1 MSKQLISEIRLESFR
16 CFNSASLEPGPQLN
30 VIAGLNAS
38 GKTSL
43 LEAIFILGRGTSF
56 RSSKVD
62 AAIQF
67 GAEQF
72 TVFGSLGEGDASR
85 VGVAVSRGDGLS
97 VRIDSRPGTRAE
109 LVRALPVQVLEP
121 ASHELIAGP
130 PAVRR
135 QFLDWSVFHV
145 EQIFL
150 EAWQQYRRALQ
161 QRNAALKQ
169 HSMAA
174 AWAWDSTL
182 SSTGLLVDQCRRR
195 LMERMVE
202 PVRRVGNSLLDVD
215 IELRYQSGWSEGT
228 ELAAALV
235 AARDRDQQLC
245 STSVGPHRA
254 DLVVTVRER
263 RARDTVS
270 RGQEKLVVAA
280 LTLAQI
286 EVVAAAVGRPVV
298 LLVDEPGA
306 DLDRHHLRKLL
317 AAVLAAP
324 VQAFVTSLE
333 PELLEIPESGRLFH
347 VEQGS
352 VRPLLY

>member
-1 MSKQLISEIRLESFR
+1 VSKRVISELRLEAFR
-16 CFNSASLEPGPQLN
+16 CFDSAVIEPGPELN
-30 VIAGLNAS
+30 VIAGCNAS

-56 RSSKVD
+56 RCAKTD
-62 AAIQF
+62 AAIRF

-72 TVFGSLGEGDASR
+72 TVFGSIRGGEFSRIGVGASR
-85 VGVAVSRGDGLS
+85 STGLS
-97 VRIDSRPGTRAE
+97 VRIDGGPATRAE
-109 LVRALPVQVLEP
+109 LVRTVPVQVLEP

-130 PAVRR
+130 PSVRR

-145 EQIFL
+145 EQLFL

-169 HSMAA
+169 QALESAC
-174 AWAWDSTL
+174 AWDSAL
-182 SSTGLLVDQCRRR
+182 LSTGLLVDQCRRQLVER
-195 LMERMVE
+195 LTV
-202 PVRRVGNSLLDVD
+202 PLLQAATSLLDAE
-215 IELRYQSGWSEGT
+215 IELKYRSGWPEGT
-228 ELAAALV
+228 EFAVALA
-235 AARDRDQQLC
+235 AARDRDLQMG
-245 STSVGPHRA
+245 STTVGPHRA
-254 DLVVTVRER
+254 DLVVAVHAR

-280 LTLAQI
+280 LTLAQVH
-286 EVVAAAVGRPVV
+286 VVAEALGRPVV

-306 DLDRHHLRKLL
+306 DLDRLNLRKLL
-317 AAVLAAP
+317 SAVLAAP
-324 VQAFVTSLE
+324 AQTFLTSLE
-333 PELLEIPESGRLFH
+333 PDLLPLPESARLFH

>member
-1 MSKQLISEIRLESFR
+1 M
-16 CFNSASLEPGPQLN
+16 
-30 VIAGLNAS
+30 IAGLNAS

-56 RSSKVD
+56 RSSKSD

-72 TVFGSLGEGDASR
+72 TVFGSLNEGEVGR
-85 VGVAVSRGDGLS
+85 VGVGVSRASGLT
-97 VRIDSRPGTRAE
+97 VRIDGRPGTRAE
-109 LVRALPVQVLEP
+109 LVRTVPVQVLEP
-121 ASHELIAGP
+121 ASHELIVGP
-130 PAVRR
+130 PSVRR

-169 HSMAA
+169 HSIDA
-174 AWAWDSTL
+174 AWAWDSAL
-182 SSTGLLVDQCRRR
+182 ISTGLLVDQCRRH
-195 LMERMVE
+195 LVDRMTE
-202 PVRRVGNSLLDVD
+202 PLRQAGGSLLDAE
-215 IELRYQSGWSEGT
+215 IELKYRSGWAEDA
-228 ELAAALV
+228 ELGAALV
-235 AARDRDQQLC
+235 AARDRDQQMS
-245 STSVGPHRA
+245 STTVGPHRA
-254 DLVVTVRER
+254 DLVVSVRER

-286 EVVAAAVGRPVV
+286 QVVAEALGRPVI

-306 DLDRHHLRKLL
+306 DLDRPHLQKLL
-317 AAVLAAP
+317 SAVLAAP
-324 VQAFVTSLE
+324 AQTFLTSLE
-333 PELLEIPESGRLFH
+333 PELLPMPESARLFH

>member
-1 MSKQLISEIRLESFR
+1 M
-16 CFNSASLEPGPQLN
+16 
-30 VIAGLNAS
+30 IAGLNAS

-56 RSSKVD
+56 RSSKSD

-72 TVFGSLGEGDASR
+72 TVFGSLNEGEVGR
-85 VGVAVSRGDGLS
+85 VGVGVSRASGLT
-97 VRIDSRPGTRAE
+97 VRIDGRPGTRAE
-109 LVRALPVQVLEP
+109 LVRTVPVQVLEP
-121 ASHELIAGP
+121 ASHELIVGP
-130 PAVRR
+130 PSVRR

-161 QRNAALKQ
+161 QRNAALKL
-169 HSMAA
+169 HSIDA
-174 AWAWDSTL
+174 AWAWDSAL
-182 SSTGLLVDQCRRR
+182 ISTGLLVDQCRRH
-195 LMERMVE
+195 LVDRMTE
-202 PVRRVGNSLLDVD
+202 PLRQAGGSLLDAE
-215 IELRYQSGWSEGT
+215 IELKYRSGWAEDA
-228 ELAAALV
+228 ELGAALV
-235 AARDRDQQLC
+235 AARDRDQQMS
-245 STSVGPHRA
+245 STTVGPHRA
-254 DLVVTVRER
+254 DLVVSVRER

-286 EVVAAAVGRPVV
+286 QVVAEALGRPVI

-306 DLDRHHLRKLL
+306 DLDRPHLQKLL
-317 AAVLAAP
+317 SAVLAAP
-324 VQAFVTSLE
+324 AQTFLTSLE
-333 PELLEIPESGRLFH
+333 PELLPMPESARLFH